1 MNSQIV
7 SSIKVRAAMVANKV
21 RPAMVAN
28 KVRAA
33 YGIGDYA
40 ICLYWSGVGLYLL
53 YFYTDIIGIT
63 PLLAG
68 WIYALGIAWDA
79 ITDPFM
85 GYLAER
91 TRTKMGSYRPYIFYG
106 AIPLALSFVL
116 LFWVPPF
123 EGTKLFVFLLGVN
136 LLHRT
141 CFTIVS
147 VPYSSLTARISDD
160 SDERT
165 KLTTARML
173 GASFGTLTISALG
186 FPIVRWFGGGEEAL
200 GFVFLGMISGLT
212 AVLILSITVRYVE
225 ERQFN
230 FTAAQLPS
238 FTRVASSVANNYP
251 FWIVFA
257 SILILV
263 STSIMFNNTLIY
275 FVKYSLNFHPY
286 QGLILGS
293 QQRHCF
299 TGYSFWAYA
308 ALKIGKRNSW
318 MIAMSILLIGFVIF
332 YAYPITTLKE
342 LLIILGFIGIGNGAT
357 GVLFW
362 SMLPDTIEYGEW
374 KTGIRTESS
383 LYGFMTFAQK
393 GAIAFA
399 VLILGIVLTQI
410 GFEPNQ
416 AQSAETLSGLKLIM
430 TWIPLSG
437 VMISFILIYFYPID
451 KTFHQK
457 LIIEIQER
465 KSVNAKN

>member
-1 MNSQIV
+1 MTSNAV
-7 SSIKVRAAMVANKV
+7 S
-21 RPAMVAN
+21 N

-53 YFYTDIIGIT
+53 YFYTDVVGIT

-91 TRTKMGSYRPYIFYG
+91 TRSKMGSYRPYIFYG

-123 EGTKLFVFLLGVN
+123 EGLILFVFLLIVN

-147 VPYSSLTARISDD
+147 VPYSSLTARITDD

-165 KLTTARML
+165 KLTTARMI
-173 GASFGTLTISALG
+173 GASFGTLSVSALG
-186 FPIVRWFGGGEEAL
+186 FPIVLWFGGGDEAI
-200 GFVFLGMISGLT
+200 GFIFFGMICGLT
-212 AVLILSITVRYVE
+212 AILVLSITVRFVK
-225 ERQFN
+225 EREFN
-230 FTAAQLPS
+230 FSPTQIPS
-238 FTRVASSVANNYP
+238 FSKVAKSVSQNYP
-251 FWIVFA
+251 FWIVFG
-257 SILILV
+257 SILILG
-263 STSIMFNNTLIY
+263 STSIMFNNNLIY
-275 FVKYSLNFHPY
+275 FVKYSLDLHEY
-286 QGLILGS
+286 QGLILGVS
-293 QQRHCF
+293 S
-299 TGYSFWAYA
+299 GAALLAIPFWAYA

-318 MIAMSILLIGFVIF
+318 MAAMALLLVGFLVF
-332 YAYPITTLKE
+332 YFYPITSLNE
-342 LLIILGFIGIGNGAT
+342 LLFVLGFIGIGNGAT

-374 KTGIRTESS
+374 KTGVRTESS

-399 VLILGIVLTQI
+399 AILLGMVLTQI

-416 AQSAETLSGLKLIM
+416 IQSEETLSGLKFIM
-430 TWIPLSG
+430 TWIPLTG
-437 VMISFILIYFYPID
+437 IFISFILVSFYPID
-451 KTFHQK
+451 KSFHQK
-457 LIIEIQER
+457 LIHEINLR
-465 KSVNAKN
+465 KLDNA